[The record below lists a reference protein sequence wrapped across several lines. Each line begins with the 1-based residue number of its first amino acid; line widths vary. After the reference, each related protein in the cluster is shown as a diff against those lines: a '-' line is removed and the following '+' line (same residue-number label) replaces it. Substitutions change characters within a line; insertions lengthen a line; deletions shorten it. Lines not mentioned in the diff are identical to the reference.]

1 MLMDVLLVILGGAA
15 IIIGILGSFLP
26 VLPGPPIAWAGLL
39 LLHYSEYAHFSQR
52 FLIITA
58 IITIAV
64 TALDYIVPIWGTKK
78 YGGSKMGQYGAIIG
92 MLAGLFAGPVGIIL
106 GPFIGAFLGELIHDP
121 QNQARA
127 LRAAWGSFIGFL
139 VGAGLKIV
147 LCLVFAWFYVEA
159 LLF

>member
-1 MLMDVLLVILGGAA
+1 MDVLFVILAGAA

-92 MLAGLFAGPVGIIL
+92 MLAGLFAGPVGIIF
-106 GPFIGAFLGELIHDP
+106 GPFIGAFIGELIHDP